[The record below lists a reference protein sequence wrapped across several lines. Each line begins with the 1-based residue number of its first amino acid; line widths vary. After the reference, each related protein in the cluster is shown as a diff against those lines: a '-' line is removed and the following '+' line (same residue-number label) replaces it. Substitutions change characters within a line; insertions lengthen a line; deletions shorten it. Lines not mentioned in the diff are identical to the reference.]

1 MVKKLLM
8 NGLLALVAIGAS
20 GCVAGVGDEED
31 DSEETSI
38 AEQPLGWVN
47 GGSWTAGSGPVDM
60 GDASDRTCFL
70 TGIMGDFES
79 GNEWVHVYISGGRW
93 YLHGNNTHGS
103 ARATATCV
111 SSTLG
116 RTAEFS
122 WSQGEYGVDLGSDTT
137 SSGLPRACFLTR
149 VGGDF
154 NGMSESV
161 LVVWFFGRYLLTGL
175 SSSTGVHARARCITV
190 AELANEAAVAD
201 EFGVPSEDGPS
212 FEALTPAG
220 TFDTQCMLTRVA
232 GEFSSDNQND
242 HSIAIWRNH
251 ELQTQYLNVWTTRSR
266 IQGNALCVK

>member
-20 GCVAGVGDEED
+20 GCVAGAAEEDD
-31 DSEETSI
+31 DSEETGV
-38 AEQPLGWVN
+38 ADLPLGWVS
-47 GGSWTAGSGPVDM
+47 GGVWAAGSGPVDM
-60 GDASDRTCFL
+60 GDASNRTCFL
-70 TGIMGDFES
+70 TGILGDFES
-79 GNEWVHVYISGGRW
+79 GNEWVHAYISDGRW

-103 ARATATCV
+103 ARVLATCV

-122 WSQGEYGVDLGSDTT
+122 WSQGDPGVDLGSDKTPA
-137 SSGLPRACFLTR
+137 GLPRACFLTR
-149 VGGDF
+149 MGGDF

-161 LVVWFFGRYLLTGL
+161 SVSSSFGHYWLTGL

-190 AELANEAAVAD
+190 SAMSTRATLAHQ
-201 EFGVPSEDGPS
+201 FGVPAEDDPIS
-212 FEALTPAG
+212 MAMTPAN
-220 TFDTQCMLTRVA
+220 TFDTQCMLTGVA

-242 HSIAIWRNH
+242 HSIIVWRH
-251 ELQTQYLNVWTTRSR
+251 QQLQAQYFNVWTTRSR

>member
-1 MVKKLLM
+1 MIKELLM

-20 GCVAGVGDEED
+20 GCVAGAVERED
-31 DSEETSI
+31 DGEETGV
-38 AEQPLGWVN
+38 AEQPLGWI
-47 GGSWTAGSGPVDM
+47 GGGVWQAGSGPQDM

-79 GNEWVHVYISGGRW
+79 ANEWVHAYISGGRW

-103 ARATATCV
+103 ARALATCV

-122 WSQGEYGVDLGSDTT
+122 WSQGEANVDLGSEIGFIT
-137 SSGLPRACFLTR
+137 LPRACFLTR

-161 LVVWFFGRYLLTGL
+161 AVSRFLGRWYLGGF

-190 AELANEAAVAD
+190 SAMSTQAALTD
-201 EFGVPSEDGPS
+201 EFGVPGEDVPTYMTMTSVGD
-212 FEALTPAG
+212 
-220 TFDTQCMLTRVA
+220 FDTQCMLTGIA

-242 HSIAIWRNH
+242 HSIIAWRH
-251 ELQTQYLNVWTTRSR
+251 PEVEDQILSVWTTRSR
-266 IQGNALCVK
+266 IQGRASCVK